1 MSDLSDTEMKKM
13 KENIAARRA
22 ARLAKETNGLA
33 PTGDAGPVKADGNN
47 GLASTG
53 GAGPVK
59 APPHG
64 KETQCPVGLWPASC
78 NALMMIIGICMAFMS
93 EAWSRGYIVPVLCFI
108 WTVVRYPFVSMVWS
122 GVYLAVSVACFA
134 ACSSSGPCGSNFTTS
149 SEDRKMSSRS
159 GSIPSMAS
167 RTSVDMTLDRPA
179 GALMSSFPL

>member
-47 GLASTG
+47 GLAPTG

-122 GVYLAVSVACFA
+122 GVYLAASTACLVLTWSQSARTAVLVFGGATWEKTKQA
-134 ACSSSGPCGSNFTTS
+134 AVY
-149 SEDRKMSSRS
+149 
-159 GSIPSMAS
+159 A
-167 RTSVDMTLDRPA
+167 
-179 GALMSSFPL
+179 